1 MTNPFRV
8 RFPHVANGKRPKS
21 GSQRVPPEDLMNIA
35 LDAAQQRL
43 AGEQP
48 SRTRSVLTALMVGA
62 AAAVMTYRLLRRDDG
77 ERDDE

>member
-1 MTNPFRV
+1 
-8 RFPHVANGKRPKS
+8 
-21 GSQRVPPEDLMNIA
+21 MNIA
-35 LDAAQQRL
+35 LDAAQQRF

-48 SRTRSVLTALMVGA
+48 SRTRSVLTALMVGT